1 MRRESEG
8 DVMEDRV
15 KNVYLMLGHI
25 LNNPRAF
32 SMEERLPKA
41 LDEALSKMQLDLMHE
56 LRDEMSEEDF
66 LAMELSQDADREG
79 FPEITSTSFALKT
92 GT

>member
-1 MRRESEG
+1 
-8 DVMEDRV
+8 
-15 KNVYLMLGHI
+15 
-25 LNNPRAF
+25 
-32 SMEERLPKA
+32 MEERLPKA

-66 LAMELSQDADREG
+66 LAMELSQDADREA

>member
-1 MRRESEG
+1 
-8 DVMEDRV
+8 
-15 KNVYLMLGHI
+15 
-25 LNNPRAF
+25 
-32 SMEERLPKA
+32 MEERLPKA

>member
-1 MRRESEG
+1 MK
-8 DVMEDRV
+8 DRV

-25 LNNPRAF
+25 LNNPKAF
-32 SMEERLPKA
+32 GLEERPPKA

-56 LRDEMSEEDF
+56 LREEMSEEDF
-66 LAMELSQDADREG
+66 LAMELSQDADREA
-79 FPEITSTSFALKT
+79 FPAVTATSFSLRT

>member
-1 MRRESEG
+1 
-8 DVMEDRV
+8 
-15 KNVYLMLGHI
+15 
-25 LNNPRAF
+25 
-32 SMEERLPKA
+32 
-41 LDEALSKMQLDLMHE
+41 MQLDLMHE